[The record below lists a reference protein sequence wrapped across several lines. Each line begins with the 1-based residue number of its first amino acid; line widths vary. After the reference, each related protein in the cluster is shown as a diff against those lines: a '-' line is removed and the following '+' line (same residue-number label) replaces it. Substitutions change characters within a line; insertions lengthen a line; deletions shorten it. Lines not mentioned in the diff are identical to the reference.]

1 MLDESATGGAFASFN
16 IQQSYFEIYIYGEE
30 GVWVQLLG
38 GPVARA
44 HIILVLR
51 GCIGNAPAVLLV
63 LPSFDGTGSLGSLA
77 RRVVYPLGST
87 LGDCLPFPCGE

>member
-51 GCIGNAPAVLLV
+51 GCI
-63 LPSFDGTGSLGSLA
+63 
-77 RRVVYPLGST
+77 
-87 LGDCLPFPCGE
+87 